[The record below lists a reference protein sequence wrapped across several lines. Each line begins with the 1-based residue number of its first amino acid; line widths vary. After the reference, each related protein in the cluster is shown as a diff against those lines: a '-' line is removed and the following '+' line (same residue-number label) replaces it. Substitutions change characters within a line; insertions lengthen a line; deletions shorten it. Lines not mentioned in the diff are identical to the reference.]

1 MQAHHGRSPGLISR
15 TPHPVPPGAA
25 AGLDAAASS
34 LAGVAFFGVLL
45 SCVSRLFSVVSRAF
59 FLLFHGSHTIAA
71 ARTPFGP
78 GPLPRASRP
87 THCCPLRSCRSIE
100 IQQNVFSYYMGD
112 GGWEGGRERGKG
124 QAGAVDERAPD
135 RGGRCSREGPCPLL
149 HPHAARPV
157 AVDSVTLHQPARTNP
172 RDSLFGQGGRCI
184 CNRGGAYPREVVRC
198 LPAAGL

>member
-15 TPHPVPPGAA
+15 TPEPVPPGAA

-78 GPLPRASRP
+78 GPC
-87 THCCPLRSCRSIE
+87 H
-100 IQQNVFSYYMGD
+100 
-112 GGWEGGRERGKG
+112 
-124 QAGAVDERAPD
+124 APP
-135 RGGRCSREGPCPLL
+135 GP
-149 HPHAARPV
+149 HTAARR
-157 AVDSVTLHQPARTNP
+157 AAARN
-172 RDSLFGQGGRCI
+172 S
-184 CNRGGAYPREVVRC
+184 
-198 LPAAGL
+198 

>member
-78 GPLPRASRP
+78 GPCHAPP
-87 THCCPLRSCRSIE
+87 GPHCCPPRSCKKFIKMFLV
-100 IQQNVFSYYMGD
+100 NTLWAT
-112 GGWEGGRERGKG
+112 GGWEGEERGKG
-124 QAGAVDERAPD
+124 QD
-135 RGGRCSREGPCPLL
+135 RS
-149 HPHAARPV
+149 
-157 AVDSVTLHQPARTNP
+157 S
-172 RDSLFGQGGRCI
+172 
-184 CNRGGAYPREVVRC
+184 
-198 LPAAGL
+198 

>member
-1 MQAHHGRSPGLISR
+1 MQAHHGRSPGLIAR

-78 GPLPRASRP
+78 GPCHAPPGPHTAARRAAAA
-87 THCCPLRSCRSIE
+87 IE
-100 IQQNVFSYYMGD
+100 RNVFSQHVLAT

-172 RDSLFGQGGRCI
+172 RDSLFGKVHLQPGRGI
-184 CNRGGAYPREVVRC
+184 
-198 LPAAGL
+198 PA